1 MQYFEQNH
9 KEWIGE
15 IKWNKEEIS
24 QLEKLTNLSFKQIT
38 KFLWDRNHDL
48 KKRRIGSNKITFPGL
63 IFQIHDVKNNKELT
77 PTVPLMIDN

>member
-24 QLEKLTNLSFKQIT
+24 QLEKLTNLSFK
-38 KFLWDRNHDL
+38 
-48 KKRRIGSNKITFPGL
+48 
-63 IFQIHDVKNNKELT
+63 
-77 PTVPLMIDN
+77 